1 MVDENRKTQIEEPSR
16 EEAPEPPMDDEEDY
30 NLPFTD

>member
-16 EEAPEPPMDDEEDY
+16 EEVPEPPVDAEEGY